1 MLGLPSASDREVRK
15 SSDLDKA
22 PVTVEQRHSRRHSID
37 LVSASTFVPPFATM
51 PASRIAGRWGPFD
64 GCPNRHL
71 TTNRGVEAALRQPPG
86 GTIFKS
92 PSTGDLAASW
102 RPYRRNARFRCQFVQ
117 DSASKMRP
125 FSGRCADS
133 SAPPLLTS
141 PRGARPC
148 RCFLPWRHSRDEQP
162 LSIVPGG
169 RHGAVPPVAE
179 PVQTARWC
187 SFEPPVM
194 AKRLGPHSVHIGG
207 VDRIGVLHSHEVT
220 RSDQTILRGLWRS
233 NEKRP
238 QLLVSRFV
246 V

>member
-51 PASRIAGRWGPFD
+51 PASRTAGRWGPFD

-117 DSASKMRP
+117 DSASKMR
-125 FSGRCADS
+125 ALS
-133 SAPPLLTS
+133 SPPS
-141 PRGARPC
+141 
-148 RCFLPWRHSRDEQP
+148 W
-162 LSIVPGG
+162 
-169 RHGAVPPVAE
+169 
-179 PVQTARWC
+179 
-187 SFEPPVM
+187 
-194 AKRLGPHSVHIGG
+194 
-207 VDRIGVLHSHEVT
+207 
-220 RSDQTILRGLWRS
+220 RSDLDLTQSISAVWIASAFSTRTRLRVPIKRS
-233 NEKRP
+233 CAAFGDRMKSAHNF
-238 QLLVSRFV
+238 L
-246 V
+246 